1 MRVINI
7 IEQESGVITNLT
19 SFGVFE
25 EQLSEDVVEKAETFF
40 KEQLL
45 KNVKFDDEEDED
57 QIVNDAIES
66 GHYDEANNNFYTIDI
81 IWSDI

>member
-1 MRVINI
+1 MRVINV
-7 IEQESGVITNLT
+7 IEQSSGIITNIT

-25 EQLSEDVVEKAETFF
+25 EQLSDEVMEKAKEFF

-45 KNVKFDDEEDED
+45 ENVEFEDEEDED
-57 QIVNDAIES
+57 QSVYDAIEN
-66 GHYDEANNNFYTIDI
+66 GHYEEANNNYYTIDI